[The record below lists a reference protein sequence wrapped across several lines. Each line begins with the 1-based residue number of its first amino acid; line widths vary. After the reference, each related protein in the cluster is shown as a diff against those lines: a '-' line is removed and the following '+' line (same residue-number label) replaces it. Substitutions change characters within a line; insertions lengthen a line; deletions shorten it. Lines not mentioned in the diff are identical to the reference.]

1 MSDGPVRIK
10 ICGITRLEDAL
21 EAARAGADAVG
32 FVFHRESPRYISP
45 LNAGRIARA
54 LPPFLTTVGVFVD
67 VPREEVSDTL
77 HVAGLDVVQ
86 LHGGESPDYC
96 LYFPRVIKA
105 LRVRDRAD
113 IQGLSE
119 YSCVSAFLLD
129 AYSED
134 AHGGTGK
141 SIDREIAKEV
151 ASAHRIVLAGGL
163 APDNVA
169 DAVRQV
175 RPYGVDV
182 SSGVESAP
190 GLKDHEKISLFIK
203 NARSGATGH
212 TG

>member
-1 MSDGPVRIK
+1 MNEGPVRVK

-21 EAARAGADAVG
+21 AAARAGADAVG
-32 FVFHRESPRYISP
+32 FVFHRQSPRYISP
-45 LNAGRIARA
+45 EDAGSIARA

-105 LRVRDRAD
+105 LRVHDRTD
-113 IQGLSE
+113 IQGLTD

-129 AYSED
+129 ARSEK
-134 AHGGTGK
+134 APGGTGELV
-141 SIDREIAKEV
+141 DRDIAAE
-151 ASAHRIVLAGGL
+151 AATAHRIVLAGGL
-163 APDNVA
+163 TPDNVA
-169 DAVRQV
+169 DAVAQV

-182 SSGVESAP
+182 ASGVESAP
-190 GLKDHEKISLFIK
+190 GIKDHGKIGLFIQR
-203 NARSGATGH
+203 ARAALGRTG
-212 TG
+212 